1 VTEFKLFKSF
11 KPLKLL
17 KPPFTSTPD
26 TEIKRGKI
34 AVSKM
39 SFRVEDEKSF
49 FVLVENAKS
58 LAVLEMTR

>member
-1 VTEFKLFKSF
+1 
-11 KPLKLL
+11 LL
-17 KPPFTSTPD
+17 KPLFTSTPD
-26 TEIKRGKI
+26 AEIKRGKI